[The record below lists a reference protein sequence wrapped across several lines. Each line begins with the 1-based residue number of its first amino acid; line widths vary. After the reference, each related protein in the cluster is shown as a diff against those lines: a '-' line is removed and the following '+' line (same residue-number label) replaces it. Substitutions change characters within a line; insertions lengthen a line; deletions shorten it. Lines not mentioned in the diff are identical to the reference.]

1 MSEFLHTYIRSIR
14 AVRTNGQLLENEV
27 MNSLLS
33 IKLFFFVFVVVIVVV
48 IVVVAFIHLAYL
60 RTWVTE
66 MMD

>member
-33 IKLFFFVFVVVIVVV
+33 IKLFFLFFV
-48 IVVVAFIHLAYL
+48 VVVAFIHLACL
-60 RTWVTE
+60 R
-66 MMD
+66 MGN

>member
-1 MSEFLHTYIRSIR
+1 M
-14 AVRTNGQLLENEV
+14 RTNGQLLENEI

-33 IKLFFFVFVVVIVVV
+33 IKNCFFLFFVFVIVVV
-48 IVVVAFIHLAYL
+48 VVVAFIHLAYL

>member
-1 MSEFLHTYIRSIR
+1 M
-14 AVRTNGQLLENEV
+14 RTNGQLLENEV

-48 IVVVAFIHLAYL
+48 AFIHLAYL

>member
-1 MSEFLHTYIRSIR
+1 
-14 AVRTNGQLLENEV
+14 

-48 IVVVAFIHLAYL
+48 IVAFIHLAYL

-66 MMD
+66 MMDQQTVLIPTYVRVFKLLTVTARRD

>member
-33 IKLFFFVFVVVIVVV
+33 IKNCFFLFFVFVIVVV
-48 IVVVAFIHLAYL
+48 VVVAFIHLAYL
-60 RTWVTE
+60 R
-66 MMD
+66 MGN

>member
-1 MSEFLHTYIRSIR
+1 M
-14 AVRTNGQLLENEV
+14 RTNGQLLENEV

-48 IVVVAFIHLAYL
+48 IVAFIHLAYL